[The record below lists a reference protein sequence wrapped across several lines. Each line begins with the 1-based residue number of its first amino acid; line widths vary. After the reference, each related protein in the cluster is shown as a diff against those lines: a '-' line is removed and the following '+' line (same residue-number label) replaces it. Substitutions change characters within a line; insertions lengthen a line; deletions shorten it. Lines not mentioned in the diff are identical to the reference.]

1 MQRRILFI
9 ALMSLFAISPLLL
22 GFAAP
27 AAAIDLRPFAFVGKA
42 GDCGTGYPAGA
53 RIVTAGWV
61 NGIGLPDNGGD
72 SNPVGLDPADLNN
85 KTNVRDGLFLQ
96 KNGPTP
102 VCSSAGATVG
112 NLNGAITV
120 GAPTNFEFDYR
131 TALHCGAGAPRF
143 NITYDLA
150 PGFSFAGCSAGTH
163 TPSTLEAGWTHVV
176 IDVTAVGQAFPP
188 VPIGAKITAIS
199 IVFDEGTDAGP
210 DFTGYAIIDNVQFD
224 GKAPIRMGTGIAD

>member
-1 MQRRILFI
+1 MERRIVFVAI
-9 ALMSLFAISPLLL
+9 SLFAISSLLL

-27 AAAIDLRPFAFVGKA
+27 AAAIDLRPFTFIGAA
-42 GDCGTGYPAGA
+42 DECGVPYPAGA

-61 NGIGLPDNGGD
+61 RGIGLPDNGGS
-72 SNPVGLDPADLNN
+72 SNPIGGNPADLEN
-85 KTNVRDGLFLQ
+85 KTINRDGLFFS

-102 VCSSAGATVG
+102 VCAAAGARVG
-112 NLNGAITV
+112 NLGAPITV
-120 GAPTNFEFDYR
+120 VAPTNFEFDYR

-143 NITYDLA
+143 NITYDVA
-150 PGFSFAGCSAGTH
+150 PGFSFAGCSAGVH
-163 TPSTLEAGWTHVV
+163 TVSTLDAEWTHVV

-199 IVFDEGTDAGP
+199 VIFDEGTDAGP
-210 DFTGYAIIDNVQFD
+210 DFTGYAVIDNVTLD